1 MTEESKTEKSAAED
15 RQLPDWDQM
24 YVKMPVEAMP
34 WYYKDLDPDLENALA
49 RHGVTSGEGVL
60 KKA

>member
-1 MTEESKTEKSAAED
+1 
-15 RQLPDWDQM
+15 M